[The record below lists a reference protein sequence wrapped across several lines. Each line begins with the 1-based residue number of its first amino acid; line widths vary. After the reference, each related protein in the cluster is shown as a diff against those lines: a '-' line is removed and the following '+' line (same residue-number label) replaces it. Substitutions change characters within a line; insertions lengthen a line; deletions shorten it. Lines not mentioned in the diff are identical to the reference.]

1 MAFWVVKRGVEVIGT
16 FATQDLK
23 DLCLEGEI
31 RSSDLIKQQGQLEW
45 RAASSIKG
53 LLPAVSAGVE
63 KKQGPMPSGI
73 ERKIHVG
80 DSERVA
86 DDLLD
91 KIGKKPGS
99 YFIGR
104 GENCDLILEYP
115 MVSLRHAKLTV
126 DAETGITIGDLG
138 SSNGTFINGQRI
150 ARRMRVRPGDS
161 VVIGSVWFVLSND
174 GLSLELA
181 NQKSEIVLEGRGI
194 GVEVAGGK
202 QILDDV
208 SLAVLPGELVGLMGP
223 SGAGKSTLISA
234 LNGYCPPASGN
245 VTINGRDLYEQYDEF
260 CGMIGYVPQDDIMHA
275 DLTVQEALYFSARL
289 RLPTDYS
296 DNEIRQRIQKV
307 IEDLGLKGTEHI
319 RIGNAELRGIS
330 GGQRKRVNVAMELL
344 TDPPL
349 LFLDEPTSG
358 LSSEDALSLMKLMR
372 ILANE
377 GKTIILTIHQPSLDV
392 YRLMDNLIVVGK
404 DSNSPAAG
412 QLVYSGPAFP
422 DAITFFQGNNKV
434 GTGTSPDGV
443 LRELA
448 KRPANEW
455 ATKYRNSPYY
465 KKFVAGRLQK
475 RSEHHYKKLKGRR
488 RVGGF
493 NQYKSLVRRGLR
505 VKLKDTW
512 NTGVLLLQAPLIAV
526 LLGLVF
532 GPTLSEKVVASNFA
546 DVSRAT
552 ATTMFFLGISALWFG
567 CSNAARDIVAESA
580 IYRRERMVGLT
591 VPAYVASKV
600 TILALLCSLQCG
612 ILLIFVGWL
621 GSLQASWMFLYGAVL
636 LAALVGVSI
645 GLLVSAAARTGEVA
659 AGVLPL
665 VILPMVIL
673 GGVLLPLKDLP
684 SSPVPMH
691 AIAGLMP
698 SRWAFESLLL
708 PEADARPQF
717 DPSVVPPQVVGASE
731 SKQRDSDTCQDMAE
745 GFFKRND
752 RLKNASTIALLVLS
766 TQVTICLGGVII
778 ILLCRDTF

>member
-1 MAFWVVKRGVEVIGT
+1 M
-16 FATQDLK
+16 
-23 DLCLEGEI
+23 
-31 RSSDLIKQQGQLEW
+31 
-45 RAASSIKG
+45 
-53 LLPAVSAGVE
+53 
-63 KKQGPMPSGI
+63 
-73 ERKIHVG
+73 
-80 DSERVA
+80 
-86 DDLLD
+86 
-91 KIGKKPGS
+91 
-99 YFIGR
+99 
-104 GENCDLILEYP
+104 
-115 MVSLRHAKLTV
+115 
-126 DAETGITIGDLG
+126 
-138 SSNGTFINGQRI
+138 
-150 ARRMRVRPGDS
+150 
-161 VVIGSVWFVLSND
+161 
-174 GLSLELA
+174 
-181 NQKSEIVLEGRGI
+181 
-194 GVEVAGGK
+194 
-202 QILDDV
+202 
-208 SLAVLPGELVGLMGP
+208 LPGELVGLMGP

-245 VTINGRDLYEQYDEF
+245 VTINGTDLYEQYDEF
-260 CGMIGYVPQDDIMHA
+260 RGMIGYVPQDDIMHA

-307 IEDLGLKGTEHI
+307 IKDLGLEGTEHT

-404 DSNSPAAG
+404 DSNSPVAG

-422 DAITFFQGNNKV
+422 DAITFFQGNDKV
-434 GTGTSPDGV
+434 SGETSPDGV
-443 LRELA
+443 LRGLA
-448 KRPANEW
+448 RRPANEW
-455 ATKYRNSPYY
+455 ATKYRNSSYY
-465 KKFVAGRLQK
+465 KKFVAGRLQNH
-475 RSEHHYKKLKGRR
+475 SEHHYKKLKPRR

-493 NQYKSLVRRGLR
+493 NQYKSLVTRGLR

-512 NTGVLLLQAPLIAV
+512 NTGVLLLQAPLIAI

-532 GPTLSEKVVASNFA
+532 GPTLSEKVVVDNFA

-591 VPAYVASKV
+591 IPAYVASKV
-600 TILALLCSLQCG
+600 TILALLCCLQCG

-621 GSLQASWMFLYGAVL
+621 GSLQASWIFLFGAVL

-673 GGVLLPLKDLP
+673 GGVLLPLNDLP

-691 AIAGLMP
+691 AIASLMP

-717 DPSVVPPQVVGASE
+717 DPSVAPPQVVAASE
-731 SKQRDSDTCQDMAE
+731 IRQHDSELYQDMAE
-745 GFFKRND
+745 VFFKRDD
-752 RLKNASTIALLVLS
+752 RLENASTIALLVLS
-766 TQVTICLGGVII
+766 TQVVICLGGVTI